1 MQKTINLPKMLT
13 PNTVIQNYR
22 LVHKLGE
29 GGMGEVWLAEHLT
42 IARKVAIKVLH
53 AHYARNP
60 KILKA
65 IPTSIS

>member
-1 MQKTINLPKMLT
+1 MNT

-22 LVHKLGE
+22 LVRKLGE

-53 AHYARNP
+53 AELV
-60 KILKA
+60 K
-65 IPTSIS
+65 